1 MSSNSIVDRIP
12 TSFDT
17 TFQRYYAVEAADLR
31 RLYENAKRDQWNA
44 SQDIDWTIDVDPE
57 RGIFADELIDGHGT
71 PTISRLEL
79 RDFQRLNVE
88 FSCWRLSQLLH
99 GEEGAMLACS
109 QLVDM
114 VPGNDAKFFQA
125 TQVVD
130 EARHAEVLSRYLL
143 EKCGGRIYPMTGN
156 IKTLF
161 DYILG
166 QGKWFIKT
174 VGLQLLAETFAVSL
188 FRMLMETAKDPLLR
202 EICRRIL
209 ADESRHMGFSILSLP
224 DEIRG
229 LSHGDLREL
238 EDFTREALILVM
250 TGQFPR
256 EAYET
261 IGMNAADIEAVRQ
274 ARKEIALGSE
284 YALFRKLFRREMHQT
299 VVSNMQKVGLLNE
312 RTSAFMREMG
322 INTSLAAAACDGHRP
337 EPASR
342 PEIRDR
348 LACAIGFASGL
359 RGRGG
364 LAYQVRRP
372 RLSVDRAVNAV
383 RALPRARGPLDGNRK
398 RRRQSWRRRDELGF
412 ARAG

>member
-1 MSSNSIVDRIP
+1 MASAPTSDKIP

-17 TFQRYYAVEAADLR
+17 CFQRSYAVEAPDLR

-44 SQDIDWTIDVDPE
+44 SSDVDWSTDVDLE
-57 RGIFADELIDGHGT
+57 RGIFADELVDGHGT
-71 PTISRLEL
+71 PTLNRLAPRE
-79 RDFQRLNVE
+79 FQRLNVE

-143 EKCGGRIYPMTGN
+143 EKCGGRVYPITGN

-188 FRMLMETAKDPLLR
+188 FRMLMESAKDPLLR
-202 EICRRIL
+202 DICKRIL

-229 LSHGDLREL
+229 LNAGDLHEL
-238 EDFTREALILVM
+238 EDFTHEALALIM
-250 TGQFPR
+250 KGQFPQ
-256 EAYET
+256 EAYEAV
-261 IGMNAADIEAVRQ
+261 GMNAAEIESIRK
-274 ARKEIALGSE
+274 ARKEIARGSE

-299 VVSNMQKVGLLNE
+299 VVTNMKKVGLLNP
-312 RTSAFMREMG
+312 RTTAMMQEMG
-322 INTSLAAAACDGHRP
+322 IDTNLAAAA
-337 EPASR
+337 
-342 PEIRDR
+342 
-348 LACAIGFASGL
+348 
-359 RGRGG
+359 
-364 LAYQVRRP
+364 
-372 RLSVDRAVNAV
+372 
-383 RALPRARGPLDGNRK
+383 
-398 RRRQSWRRRDELGF
+398 
-412 ARAG
+412 

>member
-1 MSSNSIVDRIP
+1 MTSNSIADRIP

-17 TFQRYYAVEAADLR
+17 TFQRYYAVEAPDLR

-44 SQDIDWTIDVDPE
+44 SSDIDWTTDVDPE
-57 RGIFADELIDGHGT
+57 RGIFADELVDGHGT
-71 PTISRLEL
+71 PTLNRLAPRE
-79 RDFQRLNVE
+79 FQRLNVE

-143 EKCGGRIYPMTGN
+143 EKCGGRVYPITGN

-188 FRMLMETAKDPLLR
+188 FRMLMESAKDPLLR

-229 LSHGDLREL
+229 LSAGDLSEL
-238 EDFTREALILVM
+238 EDFTHEALVLVM

-256 EAYET
+256 EAYEAF
-261 IGMNAADIEAVRQ
+261 GMNAVEIETVRR
-274 ARKEIALGSE
+274 ARKEVAVAGE

-299 VVSNMQKVGLLNE
+299 VISNMQKVGLLNE

-322 INTSLAAAACDGHRP
+322 INTTPAVAA
-337 EPASR
+337 
-342 PEIRDR
+342 
-348 LACAIGFASGL
+348 
-359 RGRGG
+359 
-364 LAYQVRRP
+364 
-372 RLSVDRAVNAV
+372 
-383 RALPRARGPLDGNRK
+383 
-398 RRRQSWRRRDELGF
+398 
-412 ARAG
+412 